1 MLINIARFVAMPAHR
16 SIIFVPRMMIKNL
29 ELRRGVKV
37 GRTSYGVIF
46 EYEQLV
52 VCVGVV
58 R

>member
-1 MLINIARFVAMPAHR
+1 MPAHR